1 MEKQEF
7 KFTGYAFIQ
16 KEVKNAGDSG
26 RVFVPKAWAGKK
38 VVVILTEPIEE

>member
-7 KFTGYAFIQ
+7 RFTGYAFIH

-26 RVFVPKAWAGKK
+26 RVFVPKAWQNKK
-38 VVVILTEPIEE
+38 VVVILLDPLDE